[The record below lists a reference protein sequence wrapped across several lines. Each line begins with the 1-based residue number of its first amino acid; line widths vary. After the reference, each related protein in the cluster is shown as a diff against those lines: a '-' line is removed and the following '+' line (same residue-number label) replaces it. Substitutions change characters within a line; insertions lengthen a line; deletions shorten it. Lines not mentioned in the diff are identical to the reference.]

1 MDNIIILAT
10 NNKSK
15 VKEISEMMSGS
26 DITFESLADAGI
38 NVEVEETGTTFE
50 ENALLKAREICKLS
64 GKPTISDDSGL
75 EIDALDGAPGIY
87 SSRFM
92 GEDTSYDIKNNALIE
107 KLENIADPD
116 RTARFRCCMALVLP
130 DGREFVTEGAMEGII
145 AREPKGING
154 FGYDPILFIPEYNR
168 TSAELSSEEKNNISH
183 RGEALRKM
191 IEVIKKELN
200 WLDLQLFI
208 YMEEIWLK

>member
-38 NVEVEETGTTFE
+38 NVEVEETGTAFE

-107 KLENIADPD
+107 KLENVADPD

-200 WLDLQLFI
+200 
-208 YMEEIWLK
+208 

>member
-26 DITFESLADAGI
+26 DITFVSLADAGI

-107 KLENIADPD
+107 KLENVADPD

-154 FGYDPILFIPEYNR
+154 FGYDPILFIPGYNR

-200 WLDLQLFI
+200 
-208 YMEEIWLK
+208 

>member
-26 DITFESLADAGI
+26 DITFVSLADAGI

-92 GEDTSYDIKNNALIE
+92 GEDTSYDITNNALIE
-107 KLENIADPD
+107 KLENVADPD

-130 DGREFVTEGAMEGII
+130 DGREFVTEGEMEGII

-191 IEVIKKELN
+191 IEVIKK
-200 WLDLQLFI
+200 
-208 YMEEIWLK
+208 

>member
-26 DITFESLADAGI
+26 DITFVSLADAGI

-107 KLENIADPD
+107 KLENVANPD

-130 DGREFVTEGAMEGII
+130 DGREFVTEGTMEGII

-200 WLDLQLFI
+200 
-208 YMEEIWLK
+208 

>member
-10 NNKSK
+10 NNKSN

-75 EIDALDGAPGIY
+75 EIDALDGAPGLY

-107 KLENIADPD
+107 KLENVADPD

-200 WLDLQLFI
+200 
-208 YMEEIWLK
+208 

>member
-1 MDNIIILAT
+1 MQRIIFATTNENKMKEIREILADFPVEIL
-10 NNKSK
+10 SL
-15 VKEISEMMSGS
+15 KE
-26 DITFESLADAGI
+26 AGI
-38 NVEVEETGTTFE
+38 QADIDENGSSFE
-50 ENALLKAREICKLS
+50 ENAAIKAEAIERMTGAIVLA
-64 GKPTISDDSGL
+64 DDSGL

-107 KLENIADPD
+107 KLENVADPD

-168 TSAELSSEEKNNISH
+168 TSAELSSDEKNNISH

-200 WLDLQLFI
+200 
-208 YMEEIWLK
+208 

>member
-1 MDNIIILAT
+1 MDNILLLSTYNI
-10 NNKSK
+10 SK
-15 VKEISEMMSGS
+15 VNEISELMSGS
-26 DITFESLADAGI
+26 DITFVSLADAGI

-92 GEDTSYDIKNNALIE
+92 GEDTSYDIKNYALIE
-107 KLENIADPD
+107 KLENVADPD

-200 WLDLQLFI
+200 
-208 YMEEIWLK
+208 

>member
-1 MDNIIILAT
+1 MENTDNIVCIIFK
-10 NNKSK
+10 NR
-15 VKEISEMMSGS
+15 
-26 DITFESLADAGI
+26 ITGVAFPGHDFCGFAEGKTA
-38 NVEVEETGTTFE
+38 VHGT
-50 ENALLKAREICKLS
+50 
-64 GKPTISDDSGL
+64 D
-75 EIDALDGAPGIY
+75 
-87 SSRFM
+87 M
-92 GEDTSYDIKNNALIE
+92 TSVRHNIRDFLVIE
-107 KLENIADPD
+107 LENVADPD

-168 TSAELSSEEKNNISH
+168 TSAEKNNISH

-200 WLDLQLFI
+200 
-208 YMEEIWLK
+208 

>member
-107 KLENIADPD
+107 KLENVADPD

-168 TSAELSSEEKNNISH
+168 TSAELSSKEKNNISH

-200 WLDLQLFI
+200 
-208 YMEEIWLK
+208 

>member
-1 MDNIIILAT
+1 M
-10 NNKSK
+10 
-15 VKEISEMMSGS
+15 
-26 DITFESLADAGI
+26 ADAGI

-107 KLENIADPD
+107 KLENVADPD

-200 WLDLQLFI
+200 
-208 YMEEIWLK
+208 

>member
-1 MDNIIILAT
+1 M
-10 NNKSK
+10 K
-15 VKEISEMMSGS
+15 
-26 DITFESLADAGI
+26 
-38 NVEVEETGTTFE
+38 
-50 ENALLKAREICKLS
+50 NALLKAREICKLS

-107 KLENIADPD
+107 KLENVADPD

-154 FGYDPILFIPEYNR
+154 FGYDPILFIPEYSR
-168 TSAELSSEEKNNISH
+168 TSAELSSDEKNNISH

-200 WLDLQLFI
+200 
-208 YMEEIWLK
+208 

>member
-107 KLENIADPD
+107 KLENVADPD

-130 DGREFVTEGAMEGII
+130 DGREFVTEGTMEGII
-145 AREPKGING
+145 AREPTGING

-200 WLDLQLFI
+200 
-208 YMEEIWLK
+208 

>member
-26 DITFESLADAGI
+26 DITFVSLADAGI

-107 KLENIADPD
+107 KLENVADPD

-168 TSAELSSEEKNNISH
+168 TSAELSSKEKNNISH

-200 WLDLQLFI
+200 
-208 YMEEIWLK
+208 

>member
-26 DITFESLADAGI
+26 DITFVSLVDAGI

-107 KLENIADPD
+107 KLENVADPD

-200 WLDLQLFI
+200 
-208 YMEEIWLK
+208 

>member
-1 MDNIIILAT
+1 MDNIILLAT

-75 EIDALDGAPGIY
+75 EIDVLDGAPGIY

-107 KLENIADPD
+107 KLENVADPD

-200 WLDLQLFI
+200 
-208 YMEEIWLK
+208 

>member
-92 GEDTSYDIKNNALIE
+92 GENTSYDIKNNALIE
-107 KLENIADPD
+107 KLENVADPD

-200 WLDLQLFI
+200 
-208 YMEEIWLK
+208 

>member
-26 DITFESLADAGI
+26 DITFVSLADVGI

-107 KLENIADPD
+107 KLENVADPD

-130 DGREFVTEGAMEGII
+130 DGREFVTEGTMEGII

-200 WLDLQLFI
+200 
-208 YMEEIWLK
+208 

>member
-154 FGYDPILFIPEYNR
+154 FGYDPILFFPEYNR

-200 WLDLQLFI
+200 
-208 YMEEIWLK
+208 

>member
-15 VKEISEMMSGS
+15 VNEISEMMSGS
-26 DITFESLADAGI
+26 DITFVSLADAGI

-107 KLENIADPD
+107 KLENVADPD

-200 WLDLQLFI
+200 
-208 YMEEIWLK
+208 

>member
-10 NNKSK
+10 INKSK

-38 NVEVEETGTTFE
+38 NEETGTTFE

-107 KLENIADPD
+107 KLENVADPD

-200 WLDLQLFI
+200 
-208 YMEEIWLK
+208 

>member
-38 NVEVEETGTTFE
+38 NVEVEETGTTFK

-107 KLENIADPD
+107 KLENVADPD

-200 WLDLQLFI
+200 
-208 YMEEIWLK
+208 

>member
-1 MDNIIILAT
+1 
-10 NNKSK
+10 
-15 VKEISEMMSGS
+15 MMSGS

-200 WLDLQLFI
+200 
-208 YMEEIWLK
+208 

>member
-107 KLENIADPD
+107 KLENVADPD

-154 FGYDPILFIPEYNR
+154 FGYDPILFIPEYNS

-200 WLDLQLFI
+200 
-208 YMEEIWLK
+208 

>member
-92 GEDTSYDIKNNALIE
+92 GEDTSYDVKNNALIE
-107 KLENIADPD
+107 KLENVADPD

-130 DGREFVTEGAMEGII
+130 DGREFVTEGTMEGII

-200 WLDLQLFI
+200 
-208 YMEEIWLK
+208 

>member
-26 DITFESLADAGI
+26 DITFVSLADAGI

-107 KLENIADPD
+107 KLENVADPD

-145 AREPKGING
+145 ARGPKGING

-200 WLDLQLFI
+200 
-208 YMEEIWLK
+208 

>member
-26 DITFESLADAGI
+26 DITFVSLADAGI

-200 WLDLQLFI
+200 
-208 YMEEIWLK
+208 

>member
-15 VKEISEMMSGS
+15 VREISEMMSGS

-50 ENALLKAREICKLS
+50 ENALLQAREICKLS

-107 KLENIADPD
+107 KLENVADPD

-200 WLDLQLFI
+200 
-208 YMEEIWLK
+208 

>member
-26 DITFESLADAGI
+26 DITIESLADAGI

-107 KLENIADPD
+107 KLENVADPD

-200 WLDLQLFI
+200 
-208 YMEEIWLK
+208 

>member
-15 VKEISEMMSGS
+15 VKEISEMMPGS
-26 DITFESLADAGI
+26 DITFVSLADAGI

-107 KLENIADPD
+107 KLENVADPD

-200 WLDLQLFI
+200 
-208 YMEEIWLK
+208 

>member
-26 DITFESLADAGI
+26 DITFVSLAVAGI

-107 KLENIADPD
+107 KLENVADPD

-200 WLDLQLFI
+200 
-208 YMEEIWLK
+208 

>member
-15 VKEISEMMSGS
+15 VKEISEMMSCS
-26 DITFESLADAGI
+26 DITFVSLADAGI

-107 KLENIADPD
+107 KLENVADPD

-200 WLDLQLFI
+200 
-208 YMEEIWLK
+208 

>member
-26 DITFESLADAGI
+26 DITFVSLADAGI
-38 NVEVEETGTTFE
+38 NVEVEETGTKFE

-107 KLENIADPD
+107 KLENVADPD

-154 FGYDPILFIPEYNR
+154 FGYDPILFIPGYNR

-200 WLDLQLFI
+200 
-208 YMEEIWLK
+208 

>member
-26 DITFESLADAGI
+26 DITFVSLAGAGI

-107 KLENIADPD
+107 KLENVADPD

-200 WLDLQLFI
+200 
-208 YMEEIWLK
+208 

>member
-26 DITFESLADAGI
+26 DITFVSLADAGI

-107 KLENIADPD
+107 KLENVADPD

-145 AREPKGING
+145 ARDPKGING

-200 WLDLQLFI
+200 
-208 YMEEIWLK
+208 

>member
-26 DITFESLADAGI
+26 DITFVSLADAGI

-107 KLENIADPD
+107 KLENVVDPD

-130 DGREFVTEGAMEGII
+130 DGREFVTEGTMEGII

-200 WLDLQLFI
+200 
-208 YMEEIWLK
+208 

>member
-92 GEDTSYDIKNNALIE
+92 GEDTPYDIKNNALIE
-107 KLENIADPD
+107 KLENVADPD

-200 WLDLQLFI
+200 
-208 YMEEIWLK
+208 

>member
-26 DITFESLADAGI
+26 DITFLSLADAGI

-107 KLENIADPD
+107 KLENVADPD

-130 DGREFVTEGAMEGII
+130 DGREFITEGAMEGII

-200 WLDLQLFI
+200 
-208 YMEEIWLK
+208 

>member
-15 VKEISEMMSGS
+15 VKEISEMMSGN
-26 DITFESLADAGI
+26 DITFVSLADAGI

-107 KLENIADPD
+107 KLENVADPD

-200 WLDLQLFI
+200 
-208 YMEEIWLK
+208 

>member
-26 DITFESLADAGI
+26 DITFVSLADAGI

-107 KLENIADPD
+107 KLENVADPD

-191 IEVIKKELN
+191 IEVIKKNLT
-200 WLDLQLFI
+200 D
-208 YMEEIWLK
+208 